1 MALSRIL
8 SQSLPRSSL
17 SPSTALF
24 THHRHRS
31 NKIHHAQLIEAE
43 IDSSSS
49 PSDSTE
55 AATEVIN
62 FGIKKLEDAIH
73 SIIVRRSAPDWL
85 PFLPGYSYWVPPRP
99 SAMRSSQSLPATGL
113 VEALGKFAYTRAVR
127 DRSSPLDLLSE
138 DEHLASTSSK
148 GWPSSAF
155 FIEGINWPS
164 LILPSACICVLMRI
178 FDIEILSLW

>member
-8 SQSLPRSSL
+8 SQSLPGSSL
-17 SPSTALF
+17 RPSTALF

-31 NKIHHAQLIEAE
+31 NKTHHAQLIEAE
-43 IDSSSS
+43 IESSSS
-49 PSDSTE
+49 PSDSPE
-55 AATEVIN
+55 EVIN

-99 SAMRSSQSLPATGL
+99 SAMRSSQSHPATGL
-113 VEALGKFAYTRAVR
+113 VEALGKFASTRVVR
-127 DRSSPLDLLSE
+127 DRSSPLDFPSE
-138 DEHLASTSSK
+138 DEQLASNSSK

-155 FIEGINWPS
+155 FIEGT
-164 LILPSACICVLMRI
+164 LPVQNNEDEANSSNSE
-178 FDIEILSLW
+178 DEEE